1 MPVEPITVAV
11 ITGFIIGLTV
21 GAIITG
27 LVLTERWSRHWVV
40 CLRLPEE
47 LHRRLREEATVAGC
61 SLKAEIINRLQASFS
76 QPNGD
81 QVVDAPR
88 L

>member
-1 MPVEPITVAV
+1 MTTITLAAVA
-11 ITGFIIGLTV
+11 GLIIGIAL
-21 GAIITG
+21 GATIAG
-27 LVLTERWSRHWVV
+27 LALTERRSRHWVV
-40 CLRLPEE
+40 CLRLPQE
-47 LHRRLREEATVAGC
+47 LHRRLREEATVAEW
-61 SLKAEIINRLQASFS
+61 SLKAEIISRLQVSFG